1 MANNRVLFAFN
12 SFFLASYLFSS
23 SYLGGIGSFK
33 LSDATTASRAKKAA
47 KNHDPLALLANSN
60 AYSSQSHARELQG
73 DSQKDNLTTAM
84 MLLARAITQKFSIP
98 TNNRYGGTGN
108 RNAWRQN
115 KNHAFNAGTGNDE
128 SNQIVQRV
136 SRTESTSGKANVQE
150 QMLQAMKDE
159 VKSNLKDEENDFML
173 DNSYENEILEEL
185 TAAVIMMARIQPAD
199 ENAESEPSYNLK
211 AVSDVNASNK
221 VYEQVNHVKRK
232 TIIHT
237 SDDDQIDSNIIFNDP
252 YVENNGDTSEH
263 DSIAHDE
270 YHDIQMLAYNVQREA
285 KNRKRLNKEL
295 KKQKELLQPELE
307 TFKDRVKTFES

>member
-1 MANNRVLFAFN
+1 
-12 SFFLASYLFSS
+12 
-23 SYLGGIGSFK
+23 
-33 LSDATTASRAKKAA
+33 
-47 KNHDPLALLANSN
+47 
-60 AYSSQSHARELQG
+60 
-73 DSQKDNLTTAM
+73 
-84 MLLARAITQKFSIP
+84 
-98 TNNRYGGTGN
+98 
-108 RNAWRQN
+108 
-115 KNHAFNAGTGNDE
+115 
-128 SNQIVQRV
+128 
-136 SRTESTSGKANVQE
+136 
-150 QMLQAMKDE
+150 MLQAMKDE

-221 VYEQVNHVKRK
+221 VYEQVNRVKRK

-307 TFKDRVKTFES
+307 TFKDRVKTFESKTIQCSKYKETCEELEREIRADKDTIKRILKEKDKIESDFFKIENEKIIIQHETQLAKKAFKEHENGYLEDICDLVEKLSSHD